1 MACVITLAHWLYLG
15 GTLFIIGTMLFRR
28 NVVVPAIAST
38 FLVCLFYSSSMGIAL
53 QSTFR
58 ASLVAAS
65 SLFDIFL
72 IIAVM
77 TALLSA
83 LKDLGADQKMI
94 LPFQQV
100 MRNGHISF
108 LVLII
113 VTYAISMFFWPTP
126 AVPLVGA
133 ILIPVAVRA
142 GLPPIGAGI
151 AISLAGQGMALSSDY
166 IIQIAP
172 TLSAA
177 PGDLSVSMVSD
188 RGLILSIVTGVVAIG
203 LAYLMLRKQ
212 IQKPSELHL
221 QKWEKDGMDDANK
234 KATKIETPTVAKIK
248 KAKLFAIV
256 VPLVFLGIVSY
267 MVYAKVAAVTDIEGG
282 EGAALIGG
290 GALLLLLF
298 ATFSNDRKRALEKVS
313 NYIIEGLVFAF
324 KAMGIVLPIAGFF
337 FLGND
342 ETAAQILGMSDD
354 APAFLFDLIVAGEGF
369 IPQYPIFAAFGI
381 LIIGMISGLDGS
393 GFSGLPLTGALAA
406 PLGTTMGMEPETMA
420 AIGQMGAIWVG
431 GGTLIAW
438 SSLVAV
444 AGFAKVPVMEL
455 VRKSFFPVVIGLLA
469 STIFAII
476 FL

>member
-1 MACVITLAHWLYLG
+1 VAHWLYLG
-15 GTLFIIGTMLFRR
+15 GTLLIIGTMLFRR
-28 NVVVPAIAST
+28 NVVVPAIIST
-38 FLVCLFYSSSMGIAL
+38 FLVCLFYSSSVGIAL
-53 QSTFR
+53 QSTFN

-77 TALLSA
+77 TALLKG
-83 LKDLGADQKMI
+83 LKDLGADEKMI

-108 LVLII
+108 LVLVV

-133 ILIPVAVRA
+133 ILIPVAVRS
-142 GLPPIGAGI
+142 GLSPIGAGV

-177 PGDLSVSMVSD
+177 PSDLSVSMVSD
-188 RGLILSIVTGVVAIG
+188 RGLILSIITGVIAIG

-212 IQKPSELHL
+212 IQKPSEDHL
-221 QKWEKDGMDDANK
+221 RKWEEEGTDDSNVDDEPAEL
-234 KATKIETPTVAKIK
+234 TTVEKIRKAKI
-248 KAKLFAIV
+248 FAIL
-256 VPLVFLGIVSY
+256 VPVIFLIIVAY
-267 MVYAKVAAVTDIEGG
+267 MIYAKFTAVTDIEGG

-290 GALLLLLF
+290 GALLILLAAAF
-298 ATFSNDRKRALEKVS
+298 THDRKRALERVS
-313 NYIIEGLVFAF
+313 NHIIEGLVFAF

-342 ETAAQILGMSDD
+342 ETAGQILGMSED
-354 APAFLFDLIVAGEGF
+354 APAFLFDLIVAGEAF
-369 IPQYPIFAAFGI
+369 IPQYPVFAAFGI

-393 GFSGLPLTGALAA
+393 GFSGLPLTGALAG
-406 PLGTTMGMEPETMA
+406 PLGATMGMEPETMA

-444 AGFAKVPVMEL
+444 AGFAKVPVLDL
-455 VRKSFFPVVIGLLA
+455 VRKSFIPVVIGLFA
-469 STIFAII
+469 STAFAIM

>member
-1 MACVITLAHWLYLG
+1 MSYAMTLAHWLYLG
-15 GTLFIIGTMLFRR
+15 GTLFIIGTMLFRK
-28 NVVVPAIAST
+28 NVVVPAIVAT
-38 FLVCLFYSSSMGIAL
+38 FIVSLSYTSSVGIAL

-58 ASLVAAS
+58 ASLTAAS

-77 TALLSA
+77 TALLNA
-83 LKDLGADQKMI
+83 LKDIGADEKMI
-94 LPFQQV
+94 QPFQGV
-100 MRNGHISF
+100 MRNGTISF
-108 LVLII
+108 FVIVV
-113 VTYAISMFFWPTP
+113 VTYGISMFFWPTP

-166 IIQIAP
+166 MIQIAP

-177 PGDLSVSMVSD
+177 ASNLSVSAVAD
-188 RGLILSIVTGVVAIG
+188 RALMLSIITGVVAIG
-203 LAYLMLRKQ
+203 LAYVSLRKHM
-212 IQKPSELHL
+212 QKPSSEHL
-221 QKWEKDGMDDANK
+221 KKWQGEDTDDK
-234 KATKIETPTVAKIK
+234 KEDKALSSVHKK
-248 KAKLFAIV
+248 KAKLFAVV
-256 VPLVFLGIVSY
+256 VPVVFLIIVSY
-267 MVYAKVAAVTDIEGG
+267 MIYSKVVDVVEIEGG

-290 GALLLLLF
+290 GALLLLITVAF
-298 ATFSNDRKRALEKVS
+298 TNNRKQALERVS
-313 NYIIEGLVFAF
+313 SHIIDGLLFAF

-337 FLGND
+337 FLGSD
-342 ETAAQILGMSDD
+342 ETAGAILGITED
-354 APAFLFDLIVAGEGF
+354 APGFLFELIVAGENF
-369 IPQYPIFAAFGI
+369 IPNHPIFAAFGI
-381 LIIGMISGLDGS
+381 LLVGMISGLDGS
-393 GFSGLPLTGALAA
+393 GFSGLPLTGALAD
-406 PLGTTMGMEPETMA
+406 PLSATMGIDATTLA

-469 STIFAII
+469 STVFALL

>member
-1 MACVITLAHWLYLG
+1 MITLAHWLYLG
-15 GTLFIIGTMLFRR
+15 GTLLIILTMLFRK
-28 NVVVPAIAST
+28 NVVVPAIVST
-38 FLVCLFYSSSMGIAL
+38 FVVCFVYSSSVGVAL

-77 TALLSA
+77 TALLRS
-83 LKDLGADQKMI
+83 LKDLGADEKMI
-94 LPFQQV
+94 QPFQRV

-108 LVLII
+108 FILVI

-133 ILIPVAVRA
+133 ILIPVAIRA

-177 PGDLSVSMVSD
+177 PGDLSVHLIAD
-188 RGLILSIVTGVVAIG
+188 RALLLSIVTGVIAIG
-203 LAYLMLRKQ
+203 LAYIWLRKQ
-212 IQKPSELHL
+212 IKKPSETHL
-221 QKWEKDGMDDANK
+221 RKWENMEGEVEQDISSEREFSVKEK
-234 KATKIETPTVAKIK
+234 KQ
-248 KAKLFAIV
+248 AKLFAFIV
-256 VPLVFLGIVSY
+256 PIVFATIVGY
-267 MVYAKVAAVTDIEGG
+267 MIYAKVTSSVEIEGG
-282 EGAALIGG
+282 DGAAIVGG

-298 ATFSNDRKRALEKVS
+298 ATFTHHPKQALEKVS
-313 NYIIEGLVFAF
+313 NHIIEGLLFAF

-342 ETAAQILGMSDD
+342 ETAAQILGMSED
-354 APAFLFDLIVAGEGF
+354 APAFLFELIVAGESF

-381 LIIGMISGLDGS
+381 LLIGMISGLDGS
-393 GFSGLPLTGALAA
+393 GFSGLPLTGALAS
-406 PLGTTMGMEPETMA
+406 PLGTTMGIEPETLA

-444 AGFAKVPVMEL
+444 AGFAKVPVMDL
-455 VRKSFFPVVIGLLA
+455 VRKSFLPVVIGLTA
-469 STIFAII
+469 ATVFALL